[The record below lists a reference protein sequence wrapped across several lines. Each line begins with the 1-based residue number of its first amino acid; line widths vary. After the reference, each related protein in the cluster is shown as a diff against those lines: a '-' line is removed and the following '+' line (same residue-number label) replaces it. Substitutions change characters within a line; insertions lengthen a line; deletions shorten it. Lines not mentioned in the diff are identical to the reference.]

1 MIRHFTAALSA
12 AGLMSAAA
20 LAQESETPEVPVE
33 EMAAAEVAVA
43 ETATAL
49 PDWSNLPEPVD
60 LVCPFSFDYEDGALS
75 CGFITVPENRA
86 NPDSRLIRLHY
97 VKIASTAED
106 EADIRPDPVLYLT
119 GGPGVTVEGY
129 AERLREHHVLE
140 QRDLYILEQRG
151 IGHSGDFCPHYD
163 GVRRELAWGDTPLDD
178 ARNNAERMREC
189 FRSAAEA
196 GVDLTGYSTW
206 ENAHDVRDL
215 RQALG
220 FESWN
225 VWGISYGS
233 HLGQM
238 VLNVDPEG
246 TRAMVLDAIV
256 PNDLTDLQRIASWA
270 NLVLENVFTTCAD
283 DPVCDGLRPR
293 FEAALDE
300 LKANPIIVETDNLE
314 LYPEGRLRVG
324 GEILLFAPFMM
335 MYEQDE
341 HPAIPSVMR
350 AVIEAVETGDRTM
363 FDLFASDSDGGG
375 ISVAQGMSSAIRCND
390 GYFAAQAEVI
400 DDDLAAN
407 PLFQGLGFS
416 GEAAAMTAQV
426 CVDEGLTPRRGSPEY
441 SFVTSDIPTLVI
453 NGNWDPVTPPV
464 LAEYIAPGYSN
475 GRLIIVPF
483 AGHGPTR
490 SMSEC
495 AGPVLNA
502 FFDDLDPA
510 SLDAACLEEGVAE
523 PEYFSA
529 FSTNALL
536 RAAVMAD
543 DDPAS
548 LAPAGL
554 WAGLPF
560 FILLIGLFA
569 YPIAWFARMIDGQ
582 SVQDLNAD
590 TGGARLLAFATAL
603 TGVGFLALIGAG
615 GAQIFDV
622 SEVALLAGLGPIAG
636 TGAWLGLLTGLLGAF
651 SLFLLWRTQMSDGG
665 LRIGTLL
672 GMTLTGLSGVALAT
686 FAFAWDLA
694 PF

>member
-1 MIRHFTAALSA
+1 MIRHF
-12 AGLMSAAA
+12 AAA
-20 LAQESETPEVPVE
+20 LLGTGLLSASALAQDDTATDE
-33 EMAAAEVAVA
+33 AVA
-43 ETATAL
+43 PVAL
-49 PDWSNLPEPVD
+49 EAPVAEAAPDWSNLPAPVD
-60 LVCPFSFDYEDGALS
+60 LICPFSFDYEDGALS

-86 NPDSRLIRLHY
+86 NPDSRLIQLHY

-119 GGPGVTVEGY
+119 GGPGVPVETY
-129 AERLREHHVLE
+129 ADRLREHHVLE

-151 IGHSGDFCPHYD
+151 IGNSGDFCPHY
-163 GVRRELAWGDTPLDD
+163 GSVRRDLAWGDTPLDD

-189 FRSAAEA
+189 FRSAAAA
-196 GVDLTGYSTW
+196 GVDLTGYSTF

-270 NLVLENVFTTCAD
+270 NLVLENVFTTCED
-283 DPVCDGLRPR
+283 DPVCNGLRPR

-300 LKANPIIVETDNLE
+300 LKANPIVVETDNLE
-314 LYPEGRLRVG
+314 VYPEGRVRVG

-350 AVIEAVETGDRTM
+350 AVIEAVETGDHTM
-363 FDLFASDSDGGG
+363 FELFASGDDAGG

-390 GYFAAQAEVI
+390 GYFAAQAEII

-416 GEAAAMTAQV
+416 GEGAAMTAQV

-453 NGNWDPVTPPV
+453 NGNWDPVTPPG
-464 LAEYIAPGYSN
+464 LAEYIAPGFSN

-510 SLDAACLEEGVAE
+510 GLDAACLEEGVAE

-529 FSTNALL
+529 YSTSALL
-536 RAAVMAD
+536 RAAVMAEE
-543 DDPAS
+543 DPAS

-554 WAGLPF
+554 WFGLPV
-560 FILLIGLFA
+560 FIMLISLFA
-569 YPIAWFARMIDGQ
+569 YPLAWLARVIDGQ
-582 SVQDLNAD
+582 KVQELNAD
-590 TGGARLLAFATAL
+590 TGGARLLAFGAAL
-603 TGVGFLALIGAG
+603 TGLAFAGLMGAG
-615 GAQIFDV
+615 GAQIFEI
-622 SEVALLAGLGPIAG
+622 SEVALLAGLGPLAG
-636 TGAWLGLLTGLLGAF
+636 TGAWMGLLTGILGLI
-651 SLFLLWRTQMSDGG
+651 SLVLLWRTQMSDGSI
-665 LRIGTLL
+665 RIGTLA
-672 GMTLTGLSGVALAT
+672 GMTLTGLSGVALTA
-686 FAFAWDLA
+686 FAFAWGLS